1 MRSPIHATFCLNIP
15 HPITSHSDS
24 LGCRGKGTR
33 QIRFF
38 VSVFG
43 KCSPIQ
49 ATRSCTYL
57 VFSNSTNFL
66 PTTSL
71 NLPPINSAFSF
82 DPHGHFEFPSHP
94 TRRFTDW
101 ECPQEW
107 PDAEQSSPKAIRNQA
122 VIGSLVQTVNASKA
136 SGHSAYFVHFFLGI
150 IITFDR
156 IFDRTLCRLLGA
168 ISAALLVELGFFPVF
183 CTFFQLGLSQCKPP
197 QASGNWTSCVLF
209 RF

>member
-1 MRSPIHATFCLNIP
+1 LFPYLASARPFKQPVPVVLPWYLATPQTFFQRHLSI
-15 HPITSHSDS
+15 S
-24 LGCRGKGTR
+24 LPSI
-33 QIRFF
+33 QRF
-38 VSVFG
+38 
-43 KCSPIQ
+43 
-49 ATRSCTYL
+49 L
-57 VFSNSTNFL
+57 ST
-66 PTTSL
+66 PT
-71 NLPPINSAFSF
+71 
-82 DPHGHFEFPSHP
+82 DHFEFPSHP

-101 ECPQEW
+101 RCPQEW
-107 PDAEQSSPKAIRNQA
+107 PDAEQSSPKAVRNQA
-122 VIGSLVQTVNASKA
+122 VIGSLVQTVKASKA

-209 RF
+209 RC